1 LSFSLR
7 DVNPQ
12 QTTMEGIHSG
22 LAGAQQNIAQE
33 LMEEDLK
40 RELERNEA
48 ATRMALA
55 KENEAKEAKKRA
67 LEAQVM
73 MQAMLKKYEDMK
85 TKLDGAKLD
94 LQNTSSRI
102 QHQEEVTEKI
112 QSMKDRIEAYAN
124 RKEAVDSLQGHV
136 QLKFDL
142 QHSGLDFLHN
152 MEAETAKFQQVQKAE
167 EEKAA
172 RVKAMQEMM
181 KEREKA
187 IEKTD
192 KIKVMLERQLEIG
205 EKRAAEQNRIASVR
219 EKLLELKMKELE
231 LQKAKLARKKKE
243 QEEKEKATEDFI
255 AMIDKQ
261 LEHMEANVNPVT
273 GTIPKQMKLNLEAMG
288 ERLLRNKTSEDKSV
302 LVEPVEAKTDK
313 TDSEIAQTKTEEK
326 KEIPPAETK
335 EPKEPEK
342 EKTPEANKS
351 KNKKKNKKNKNKSR
365 KTASRSQSRSAE
377 VTSPK
382 LEAEPEKDY
391 PHLEDA
397 ETSKETK
404 VDEETKVEE
413 KVSEK
418 VSEEEEVKAEEKLT
432 EEEVKE
438 MVAKVEGKC
447 KNIKDNIADMAMS
460 EQYLRTKQAMLKA
473 KKKEQEMKIAQ
484 RMAELREEEV
494 LKMREKVARMQELLA
509 SRKTE
514 LKITEEIIHE
524 KDGEKDNL
532 EKRIEA
538 SRRRESYVEKKIVE
552 KKCDNNP
559 NPANKND

>member
-1 LSFSLR
+1 
-7 DVNPQ
+7 
-12 QTTMEGIHSG
+12 M
-22 LAGAQQNIAQE
+22 
-33 LMEEDLK
+33 MKKYEDM
-40 RELERNEA
+40 NEA
-48 ATRMALA
+48 ATKMAMA
-55 KENEAKEAKKRA
+55 KEQEAQEAKKRA

-73 MQAMLKKYEDMK
+73 MKAMMKKYEDMK
-85 TKLDGAKLD
+85 SKLDGAKKD
-94 LQNTSSRI
+94 LETTSTRI

-112 QSMKDRIEAYAN
+112 QEMKERIEAYAQ
-124 RKEAVDSLQGHV
+124 RKEAVNHLQDHV

-142 QHSGLDFLHN
+142 QNNGLGFLSN
-152 MEAETAKFQQVQKAE
+152 AEAETARFKEVQKSE
-167 EEKAA
+167 EDKAV

-313 TDSEIAQTKTEEK
+313 TDTEIAQTKSEEK
-326 KEIPPAETK
+326 KETPPAQCKE

-377 VTSPK
+377 VKPPK
-382 LEAEPEKDY
+382 LEAEPEKDI
-391 PHLEDA
+391 PQLEDA
-397 ETSKETK
+397 ETTKETK
-404 VDEETKVEE
+404 EEEVTQVEE
-413 KVSEK
+413 KVPEK
-418 VSEEEEVKAEEKLT
+418 VSEEEEVKA
-432 EEEVKE
+432 
-438 MVAKVEGKC
+438 
-447 KNIKDNIADMAMS
+447 
-460 EQYLRTKQAMLKA
+460 
-473 KKKEQEMKIAQ
+473 
-484 RMAELREEEV
+484 
-494 LKMREKVARMQELLA
+494 
-509 SRKTE
+509 
-514 LKITEEIIHE
+514 
-524 KDGEKDNL
+524 
-532 EKRIEA
+532 
-538 SRRRESYVEKKIVE
+538 
-552 KKCDNNP
+552 
-559 NPANKND
+559 

>member
-1 LSFSLR
+1 MKNKLDSAK
-7 DVNPQ
+7 
-12 QTTMEGIHSG
+12 TA
-22 LAGAQQNIAQE
+22 LAE
-33 LMEEDLK
+33 T
-40 RELERNEA
+40 
-48 ATRMALA
+48 ATRTQQ
-55 KENEAKEAKKRA
+55 KEE
-67 LEAQVM
+67 
-73 MQAMLKKYEDMK
+73 
-85 TKLDGAKLD
+85 
-94 LQNTSSRI
+94 I
-102 QHQEEVTEKI
+102 IEKI
-112 QSMKDRIEAYAN
+112 QTMKERIEKYSD
-124 RKEAVDSLQGHV
+124 RKEAVNYLQDHV
-136 QLKFDL
+136 QMKFDH
-142 QHSGLDFLHN
+142 HSNGLDFLHN

-187 IEKTD
+187 LEKTD

-313 TDSEIAQTKTEEK
+313 TDTEIAQTKTEEK
-326 KEIPPAETK
+326 KETPPAECK
-335 EPKEPEK
+335 EEPKEPEK

-351 KNKKKNKKNKNKSR
+351 KNKKKNKKKKNKRR

-377 VTSPK
+377 VKSPK
-382 LEAEPEKDY
+382 LEAEPEKDI
-391 PHLEDA
+391 PQLEDA
-397 ETSKETK
+397 DTSKETK
-404 VDEETKVEE
+404 VEEVTKVEE
-413 KVSEK
+413 KVPEK
-418 VSEEEEVKAEEKLT
+418 VSEEEEVKAEEKLTEKLT

-494 LKMREKVARMQELLA
+494 LKMREKVAKMQELLN

-524 KDGEKDNL
+524 KGGAKRELD
-532 EKRIEA
+532 KRIEA
-538 SRRRESYVEKKIVE
+538 SMRRQSYVEKKMVE
-552 KKCDNNP
+552 KVMFEKP
-559 NPANKND
+559 SKKK